1 MTLFE
6 LDDATTGV
14 LALFVVALIAVIGAW
29 VKKILHVRRVESDP
43 AHVVSRPLI
52 GKLSSEALAGLMV
65 EALVEN
71 KLVDPKHT
79 KEAQIVLA
87 RRIDLRKALGDY

>member
-29 VKKILHVRRVESDP
+29 VKRILHVRRVESDP
-43 AHVVSRPLI
+43 AHVSRQLI
-52 GKLSSEALAGLMV
+52 AKLSSEALAGLMV

-71 KLVDPKHT
+71 KLVDPKNT